1 VISTVAVTRNAHL
14 KFERLPHGLQ
24 AGIDSS
30 VYRQLMRHQAAGV
43 SVVATGEVGSR
54 VGLTATSV
62 ASLSDSPPKLLV
74 CVGRAA
80 QAHDAIHKN
89 GVFSVNFLAAGH
101 QALAQRFAGRHDVDG
116 ESRFLEGR
124 WSTLETGAPVL
135 ADALSSLDC
144 RLLESHTF
152 STHSIFIG
160 RVVAGCNNVDADPLV
175 YFRGGY
181 REISRS

>member
-1 VISTVAVTRNAHL
+1 MITSAAATRKTHL
-14 KFERLPHGLQ
+14 KFEALPQGLE
-24 AGIDSS
+24 AGVDGS

-43 SVVATGEVGSR
+43 AVVATGKVGSR

-62 ASLSDSPPKLLV
+62 ASLSDAPPKLLV

-80 QAHDAIHKN
+80 HAHDAIHKN
-89 GVFSVNFLAAGH
+89 GVYSVNFLAAEH
-101 QALAQRFAGRHDVDG
+101 QSLAQRFAGLLDVDG
-116 ESRFLEGR
+116 EARFSEGR
-124 WSTLETGAPVL
+124 WGTLETGAPVL
-135 ADALSSLDC
+135 VDALSCVDC

>member
-1 VISTVAVTRNAHL
+1 M
-14 KFERLPHGLQ
+14 KFERLAHGLQ
-24 AGIDSS
+24 AGIDGS

-43 SVVATGEVGSR
+43 SVVATGETGSR

-62 ASLSDSPPKLLV
+62 ASLSDAPPKLLV

-116 ESRFLEGR
+116 EARFSEER
-124 WSTLETGAPVL
+124 WRTLETGAPVL
-135 ADALSSLDC
+135 VDGLSCLDC

-175 YFRGGY
+175 YFRAGY

>member
-1 VISTVAVTRNAHL
+1 MISAFAITRKTLL
-14 KFERLPHGLQ
+14 KFDRLPDGPE
-24 AGIDSS
+24 AGFDGSA
-30 VYRQLMRHQAAGV
+30 YRQLMRHQAAGV

-80 QAHDAIHKN
+80 QAHDAIHRH
-89 GVFSVNFLAAGH
+89 GVFSVNFLASEH
-101 QALAQRFAGRHDVDG
+101 QALAQRFAGRLDIDG
-116 ESRFLEGR
+116 EERFAEGR
-124 WSTLETGAPVL
+124 WETLETGAPVL

-160 RVVAGCNNVDADPLV
+160 RVVAGINNVDADPLI